1 MPYFSI
7 IVPVYN
13 AQNFIWRCAKSIQN
27 QTVNVY
33 EVIFIDDSSLDSS
46 SEICK
51 EIASEDKRFKY
62 IRKIH
67 EGASAARNCGIAE
80 AMGKYIVFV
89 DADDYLTELFLEKL
103 SGTLSSG
110 ESPELCFMN
119 CHYVD
124 TGKEILENVLFQMP
138 EDLDTS
144 RNMSG
149 KEFLDIVTHG
159 TNRLPG
165 STWLIVAERNFLIK
179 NELQFDPKLI
189 WSEDSD
195 FIYHAMITTDKI
207 KCHGYCGYYYY
218 MVNDCSISKTF
229 SLSKAMGRLD
239 VYSKWA
245 VYFNS
250 DSEAQKK
257 YSKSAR
263 EKVVQQMLS
272 EYCEILNICI
282 NLKNKQEKKCLYSRL
297 YKERKLWKQCHNYK
311 YKDYIRYG
319 IIAGTILQKIK
330 RRIKSVVKHKDR

>member
-27 QTVNVY
+27 QTVNDY

-89 DADDYLTELFLEKL
+89 DADDYLADRFLEKL
-103 SGTLSSG
+103 LDTLSSG

-124 TGKEILENVLFQMP
+124 TGKEILKNKLFEIP
-138 EDLDTS
+138 EKLDGS
-144 RNMSG
+144 KNISG
-149 KEFLDIVTHG
+149 KDFLDIVTHG

-165 STWLIVAERNFLIK
+165 STWLIVAERDFLIK
-179 NELQFDPKLI
+179 NKLQFNEKLI

-195 FIYHAMITTDKI
+195 FIYRAMITADKI
-207 KCHGYCGYYYY
+207 KCHGYCGYYYF
-218 MVNDCSISKTF
+218 MGNNNSISKTF
-229 SLSKAMGRLD
+229 SLPKAMGRMD

-245 VYFNS
+245 VYFKS
-250 DSEAQKK
+250 DNEAQKK
-257 YSKSAR
+257 YSKIAR
-263 EKVVQQMLS
+263 EKVVQQMLA
-272 EYCEILNICI
+272 EYCEILNVCI
-282 NLKNKQEKKCLYSRL
+282 NIKNKQEKKCLYSRL
-297 YKERKLWKQCHNYK
+297 YKERKLWKQCRNYK
-311 YKDYIRYG
+311 YKDYVKYG
-319 IIAGTILQKIK
+319 IVGGTLLQRIK
-330 RRIKSVVKHKDR
+330 RCIKYKMKHKV